1 MIGKE
6 VFALGLL
13 VLLIYIKWQI
23 TKESFG
29 KVKVRKFVMLLCPV
43 DRGWWRWAVF
53 RLRGPKVLVCVT
65 AFRLKIISKRRRI
78 FR

>member
-29 KVKVRKFVMLLCPV
+29 KVKVRKVVSAALS
-43 DRGWWRWAVF
+43 R
-53 RLRGPKVLVCVT
+53 
-65 AFRLKIISKRRRI
+65 
-78 FR
+78 